1 MAKIAW
7 ANVPDSKRV
16 LVWLTYIVGIWL
28 TTSWKILEAVK
39 IDPTKRVKD
48 LSEADLDKI
57 RAEIWKIPTE
67 VEVRRDQQLNI
78 KRLQEI
84 WSYRWYRHKVW
95 LPCRWQATAS
105 NARTCK
111 ARSWKKRVA
120 VPGKKW

>member
-7 ANVPDSKRV
+7 ANVPDHKRV
-16 LVWLTYIVGIWL
+16 LIGLTYIVGIWV
-28 TTSWKILEAVK
+28 TTSEKILKNAK
-39 IDPTKRVKD
+39 IDWSKRVKD

-57 RAEIWKIPTE
+57 RAEIQKIPTE
-67 VEVRRDQQLNI
+67 VDVRRDQALNI

-95 LPCRWQATAS
+95 LPCRWQATAT

-111 ARSWKKRVA
+111 ARAWKKRVA